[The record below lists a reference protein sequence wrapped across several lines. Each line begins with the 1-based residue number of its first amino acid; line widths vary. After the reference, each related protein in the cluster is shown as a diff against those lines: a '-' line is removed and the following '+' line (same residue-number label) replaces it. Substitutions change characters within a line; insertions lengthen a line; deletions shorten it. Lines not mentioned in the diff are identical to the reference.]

1 MNFMTNLIAID
12 LDGTLLNERHEISQ
26 ENLDALSFAHEQG
39 VMVVIAT
46 GRSYQD
52 VKSILTNANCPLNPW
67 IISANGSIIHHP
79 NGEKVHSVQIDKQT
93 AEPILKWLEDEGYYY
108 EVYSE
113 HSLLS
118 PKHGRE
124 LLESE
129 VDHLKTLDPLVNEE
143 ELRKAIMGQ
152 YSQTGFSFVT
162 SYQDILGNET
172 EIYNIL
178 AFSLHD
184 NKLQKGKETFQ
195 TGNGLSVFSSGR
207 YNFEFTHED
216 ASKGKA
222 LEKLGNILQIPL
234 VKMAA
239 IGDNYNDVSMLSM
252 VGRSAAMGNADDE
265 IKEQC
270 HEVTLE
276 NVNHGVA
283 HFIYRLLKK

>member
-1 MNFMTNLIAID
+1 MTKLVAID

-26 ENLDALSFAHEQG
+26 ENLAALSFAHEQG

-79 NGEKVHSVQIDKQT
+79 NGEKVHSVPIAKQT
-93 AEPILKWLEDEGYYY
+93 AEPILKWLEEEEYYY

-113 HSLLS
+113 ASLLS
-118 PKHGRE
+118 PQYGRE
-124 LLESE
+124 LLAAE
-129 VDHLKTLDPLVNEE
+129 LDVIKSLEPEVNEE
-143 ELRKAIMGQ
+143 ELQKAIMGQ
-152 YSQTGFSFVT
+152 YSQAGFSFIT
-162 SYQDILGNET
+162 SYHDIVSDET

-178 AFSLHD
+178 AFSLH
-184 NKLQKGKETFQ
+184 NEKLQKGKDTFRS
-195 TGNGLSVFSSGR
+195 GNGLSVFSSGR

-239 IGDNYNDVSMLSM
+239 IGDNYNDVSMLTM

-265 IKEQC
+265 IKKQC

-276 NVNHGVA
+276 NVNDGVA
-283 HFIYRLLKK
+283 HFIYRLLQK